1 MLQHECGLF
10 VLRFHFTEVFEDSCH
25 HLAKTNNRTKETGVQ
40 TEARVQRRQIDLL
53 QVVSWPEIES
63 LLIPGLAWRSLPS
76 CTDGAWVLLSLLFI
90 MRANN
95 ASYLL

>member
-1 MLQHECGLF
+1 MLQHKRGLF
-10 VLRFHFTEVFEDSCH
+10 VLRFLVTEVFEDSCH

-53 QVVSWPEIES
+53 QVV
-63 LLIPGLAWRSLPS
+63 LIPGLAWRSLPS